1 MLLWCGWAVCHHND
15 FTGVGMAVPERVN
28 LFRVQ
33 ALRGVGGNGW
43 VRLQ

>member
-1 MLLWCGWAVCHHND
+1 
-15 FTGVGMAVPERVN
+15 MAVPERVN